1 MIKKYSRDESQ
12 TLKDLEL
19 FLGEP
24 KLTELFIQ
32 HYLKNV
38 SHNLELPNELRD
50 IL

>member
-1 MIKKYSRDESQ
+1 MVKKYSKEEIQ
-12 TLKDLEL
+12 TLEDLEL

-38 SHNLELPNELRD
+38 SGNLVIPDELNG

>member
-1 MIKKYSRDESQ
+1 M
-12 TLKDLEL
+12 

-38 SHNLELPNELRD
+38 SGNLVAPDELKD